1 MALSRKYT
9 RGLTFDTRPLLEKAA
24 ERKEHRA
31 RAAALK
37 KQGIAPGESS
47 APLSKLRS
55 RARGPNVQDVLGT
68 PPDTPVH
75 IIIPDHELAF
85 EWLAPKGGEAGR
97 DVDVPGVVWERER
110 ESVCERLESHDGDKA
125 VGEEGM
131 GVKEGGVESMEVLD
145 GGGGL
150 SGVYAVQEDGGGVV
164 IEDEVLGE
172 EEEEE
177 EVEEVLDLPAGM
189 ETAVVVP
196 DDESQADAAVR
207 AAWEQGDCVDPARR
221 KFSKST
227 LYSDFIW
234 EMSCDFV

>member
-1 MALSRKYT
+1 
-9 RGLTFDTRPLLEKAA
+9 
-24 ERKEHRA
+24 
-31 RAAALK
+31 
-37 KQGIAPGESS
+37 
-47 APLSKLRS
+47 
-55 RARGPNVQDVLGT
+55 VQDVLGT

-110 ESVCERLESHDGDKA
+110 EEGRERLESHDGDKA

-131 GVKEGGVESMEVLD
+131 GVKEGGVESMEVLEEGR
-145 GGGGL
+145 GGV
-150 SGVYAVQEDGGGVV
+150 VYAVQEDGGVGGV
-164 IEDEVLGE
+164 EDEVLGGGE

-177 EVEEVLDLPAGM
+177 EVLELPAGM

-221 KFSKST
+221 KFSKVLSIVT
-227 LYSDFIW
+227 LYGKCPVTLYRKCPRALKEAGSRAPEVLRSVLKSPLF
-234 EMSCDFV
+234 SN